1 MYETLKAIW
10 AVVAVCLV
18 VLILLHSPKSDG
30 LGGFSGQAQLF
41 SSTKS
46 AETALNRLTW
56 FLTATFLGLTVV
68 LSGGWLVKPAI
79 SAPPAQVA
87 PASKAVPNAQSIPK
101 NLPATAPVTAPAT
114 TSETAPEKTQN

>member
-1 MYETLKAIW
+1 MYGTLKAIW
-10 AVVAVCLV
+10 AVVAICLV

-46 AETALNRLTW
+46 AETALNRMTW

-68 LSGGWLVKPAI
+68 LSGGWFTTSTLT
-79 SAPPAQVA
+79 APPASQVA
-87 PASKAVPNAQSIPK
+87 PASKAVPDEKPIPL
-101 NLPATAPVTAPAT
+101 NLPATSPEIPTEKSPAK
-114 TSETAPEKTQN
+114 P

>member
-1 MYETLKAIW
+1 MYETLKIVWSIVAI
-10 AVVAVCLV
+10 CLV

-46 AETALNRLTW
+46 AETALNRVTW
-56 FLTATFLGLTVV
+56 FLTAAFLGLTVV
-68 LSGGWLVKPAI
+68 LSGGWFTKPTV

-87 PASKAVPNAQSIPK
+87 PATNAVPNSQPIPL
-101 NLPATAPVTAPAT
+101 NLPATT
-114 TSETAPEKTQN
+114 PEQPQQ

>member
-1 MYETLKAIW
+1 MYGTLKAVW

-46 AETALNRLTW
+46 AETALNRVTW
-56 FLTATFLGLTVV
+56 FLTAAFLGLTVV
-68 LSGGWLVKPAI
+68 LSGGWFTAPAVTT
-79 SAPPAQVA
+79 PVPQVA
-87 PASKAVPNAQSIPK
+87 PAVNKSVPDAKPIPL
-101 NLPATAPVTAPAT
+101 NLPATTPSNTPDK
-114 TSETAPEKTQN
+114 PQQ

>member
-1 MYETLKAIW
+1 MYGTLKAIW
-10 AVVAVCLV
+10 AVVAICLV

-46 AETALNRLTW
+46 AETALNRMTW

-68 LSGGWLVKPAI
+68 LSGGWFTAPALT
-79 SAPPAQVA
+79 APPASQVA
-87 PASKAVPNAQSIPK
+87 PATKSIPDAQPIPL
-101 NLPATAPVTAPAT
+101 NLPATTPEIPA
-114 TSETAPEKTQN
+114 EKSPTKP

>member
-1 MYETLKAIW
+1 MYETLKIVWSIVAI
-10 AVVAVCLV
+10 CLV

-46 AETALNRLTW
+46 AETALNRVTW
-56 FLTATFLGLTVV
+56 FLTAAFLGLTVV
-68 LSGGWLVKPAI
+68 LSGGWFTTSTV

-87 PASKAVPNAQSIPK
+87 PATNAVPNSQPIPL
-101 NLPATAPVTAPAT
+101 NLPATT
-114 TSETAPEKTQN
+114 PEQPQQ